1 MSTDWTTYELAAQVF
16 IFFVAGFETT
26 SNALIMCIHELAL
39 NPDVQEKLY
48 QEIKAYTE
56 SQKDFQYENIN
67 EIKYLDCVING

>member
-1 MSTDWTTYELAAQVF
+1 
-16 IFFVAGFETT
+16 
-26 SNALIMCIHELAL
+26 MCIHELAL